1 MTEFIFLRPQ
11 LLWLLLLPGFYLI
24 WRLIADKGE
33 QQQQPL
39 IAPHLAAQVMQEGAE
54 QRQNNG
60 LLNALLL
67 ALMVVAIAGPSF
79 SKQELP
85 VYEAKMA
92 RVMVMDM
99 SRSMFSTDIS
109 PNRLQQARF
118 KALDMVELF
127 KEGETALIAYAG
139 DAFTISPLTSDSQ
152 TLTNLIPSLSPDIMP
167 EQGSNVMAA
176 LTLAQELLGQADY
189 PQGDIILI
197 SDGIDREEEDDIR
210 SWLSN
215 NDYRLHIYAIG
226 SKQGAPI
233 SLPDGGFLKDNQG
246 QIVIP
251 KTNFERLQ
259 RLARLGSGKLIRYQP
274 SSENLGVLA
283 VSKGEKMTQQAQ
295 NQQTLWRIDAGI
307 YLALLVLPLLLWQLQ
322 RRAIMLGAALVLIP
336 QIWSPAYAASGQSW
350 FNNAEQNA
358 LNAYHDKAYE
368 QAAQA
373 QNPLLSGAAKYQ
385 QQDYQGALAD
395 FNKDNSATG
404 LYNQGNALAQLGDID
419 AALERYQQALEK
431 DPNLEAA
438 KANKA
443 TLEQLKKQQE
453 QQQNQQGDSGQ
464 EQGSQDQDS
473 QQQQQDGQQQGDGQQ
488 QSGEQQGESQQQD
501 DSEQQNGGSST
512 QNERNS
518 NERNRPQNSAQAG
531 EQSEQNEQQEAD
543 ESSSEQSNEQDAKQK
558 NNAAASPKESPEADS
573 SQEQEGKLQQ
583 QALNEQEPGAEKGE
597 QDAEQQAAMASAAL
611 SPEEREKAQQLN
623 QLLRKIPD
631 NPEIL
636 LRNKMQLEAQ
646 QRQSH
651 RRRLPQGVEKS
662 W

>member
-1 MTEFIFLRPQ
+1 MTEFIFLRPD

-24 WRLIADKGE
+24 WRLVASKDE

-67 ALMVVAIAGPSF
+67 ALMVVAMAGPSF

-167 EQGSNVMAA
+167 EQGSNVLAA
-176 LTLAQELLGQADY
+176 LTLAQELLEQADY

-197 SDGIDREEEDDIR
+197 SDGIDAEEEGDIR
-210 SWLSN
+210 TWLSN

-226 SKQGAPI
+226 SEQGAPI

-259 RLARLGSGKLIRYQP
+259 RLAQLGGGKLIRYQP
-274 SSENLGVLA
+274 SSDNLNVLA
-283 VSKGEKMTQQAQ
+283 VSKGEQTTQQAQ

-322 RRAIMLGAALVLIP
+322 RRAIMLGAALVLVP
-336 QIWSPAYAASGQSW
+336 QLWTPAYAASGQSW

-373 QNPLLSGAAKYQ
+373 RNPLLSGAAKYQ

-404 LYNQGNALAQLGDID
+404 LYNQGNALAQLGKFDE
-419 AALERYQQALEK
+419 ALERYQQALDK

-438 KANKA
+438 KANKS

-464 EQGSQDQDS
+464 EQDSQGQDS
-473 QQQQQDGQQQGDGQQ
+473 QQQEDGQQQQQDGQQQG
-488 QSGEQQGESQQQD
+488 SEQQGESQQQD
-501 DSEQQNGGSST
+501 DSEQQNGGSSA

-518 NERNRPQNSAQAG
+518 NERNRPQNSAQADDKSD
-531 EQSEQNEQQEAD
+531 QDEQQESG
-543 ESSSEQSNEQDAKQK
+543 ESSTESSNEQSSQQND
-558 NNAAASPKESPEADS
+558 AAASPETSSETSPED
-573 SQEQEGKLQQ
+573 SQEQAKAQQ
-583 QALNEQEPGAEKGE
+583 QALGE
-597 QDAEQQAAMASAAL
+597 QQAGQQDGEQQAAAMAEL

-646 QRQSH
+646 QRQRY